1 MSSSGWATTHNT
13 FSNEAKRYLRVAPER
28 IAERGIVTQRRLLP
42 GGTCEASAFVRL
54 GWVATGIALPNT
66 GYHNAG
72 ADDRLVPEMIR
83 IEDVLSGIA
92 LSAEATVAADED
104 AEESWWPDVR
114 VVPAEIRERLGRSAS
129 RHSNGTDASCTA
141 TVAGC
146 RTGRGAPTRDRRE
159 IGGHMVRIHLRYEV
173 LEVDR

>member
-1 MSSSGWATTHNT
+1 
-13 FSNEAKRYLRVAPER
+13 LRVAQER
-28 IAERGIVTQRRLLP
+28 IAERGIAAQRRLLP

-83 IEDVLSGIA
+83 IDDVLSGIA
-92 LSAEATVAADED
+92 LSAEAAVAAGED

-114 VVPAEIRERLGRSAS
+114 VVPAEIRDRLARSAS
-129 RHSNGTDASCTA
+129 RHSDGTD
-141 TVAGC
+141 V
-146 RTGRGAPTRDRRE
+146 P
-159 IGGHMVRIHLRYEV
+159 
-173 LEVDR
+173 